1 MENFTNIF
9 NDYFSILIVVICL
22 IVGFILKKWIKDV
35 NNKWIPTVCAVL
47 GAAIAIW
54 IDGSFTPETI
64 ATGLVSG
71 LASTGL
77 HQLVS
82 QILLKE
88 EDNA

>member
-1 MENFTNIF
+1 MENLTNIF

-22 IVGFILKKWIKDV
+22 IVGFILKKWIKDI
-35 NNKWIPTVCAVL
+35 NNKWIPTICALL
-47 GAAIAIW
+47 GVAISIW
-54 IDGSFTPETI
+54 IGGGLTPETVAI
-64 ATGLVSG
+64 GLVSG

-88 EDNA
+88 EK

>member
-1 MENFTNIF
+1 MENLTNTF

-35 NNKWIPTVCAVL
+35 NNKWIPTTCALL
-47 GAAIAIW
+47 GVAISVWIGGNLTPEIIAI
-54 IDGSFTPETI
+54 GV
-64 ATGLVSG
+64 VSG

-88 EDNA
+88 DK

>member
-1 MENFTNIF
+1 MENLTNIF

-35 NNKWIPTVCAVL
+35 DNKWIPTICALL
-47 GAAIAIW
+47 GVAISVW
-54 IDGSFTPETI
+54 VGDSFTAETI
-64 ATGLVSG
+64 AIGLVSG

-88 EDNA
+88 DK

>member
-1 MENFTNIF
+1 MENLTNIF

-35 NNKWIPTVCAVL
+35 NNKWIPTICALL
-47 GAAIAIW
+47 GVVISIW
-54 IDGSFTPETI
+54 IGGNFTPEI
-64 ATGLVSG
+64 MAIGLVSG
-71 LASTGL
+71 LASTGF

-88 EDNA
+88 DK

>member
-1 MENFTNIF
+1 MENLTDIF

-35 NNKWIPTVCAVL
+35 NNKWIPTICALIGVVISVWIGGNL
-47 GAAIAIW
+47 TPEIIAI
-54 IDGSFTPETI
+54 
-64 ATGLVSG
+64 GLVSG

-88 EDNA
+88 EN